1 MTDNVLIRF
10 LDWCRRTRWVMA
22 ATLLLCL
29 GVGGWGFYAYYGP
42 QFEWIGAEHWYVWP
56 FVPDCP
62 LFVYLFAFVM
72 VGQYLGKSHAAVTAF
87 VAAGNIKYGVW
98 TVFVLLYYFERFF
111 GPGGDNLLRSTI
123 LLLHVGMI
131 PLGLLLWRT
140 VGSVRR
146 LHLAFIFAALVVYD
160 YFDYFFTG
168 RYQIYPI
175 GLPFAGYSDAGVPLP
190 LSYADLGLVPWFTL
204 AETVLLTWW
213 LYATRVIAP
222 QRTIA
227 APTPT
232 PQDPASRP

>member
-1 MTDNVLIRF
+1 MTDNWFLQF
-10 LDWCRRTRWVMA
+10 LDWCRRTRWVT
-22 ATLLLCL
+22 ATTILLCL
-29 GVGGWGFYAYYGP
+29 GIGGWGFYAYYGP
-42 QFEWIGAEHWYVWP
+42 QFEWIGLEHWYVWP

-62 LFVYLFAFVM
+62 LFVYLFALV
-72 VGQYLGKSHAAVTAF
+72 VLGQYAGWSHPAITAF
-87 VAAGNIKYGVW
+87 VAVGNVKYGVW
-98 TVFVLLYYFERFF
+98 TVFVLLYYFDLFF

-140 VGSVRR
+140 FDSLKRI
-146 LHLAFIFAALVVYD
+146 HLALILAGLLVFD

-175 GLPFAGYSDAGVPLP
+175 GLPFAAYSQEGVPLP

-213 LYATRVIAP
+213 LYATRVLPRRRGIAMAAP
-222 QRTIA
+222 QN
-227 APTPT
+227 PGPK
-232 PQDPASRP
+232 P